1 MIIKRTKEMR
11 KITRRLILNNIN
23 NVVKDQ
29 YGGSTN
35 KQSTNYIY

>member
-11 KITRRLILNNIN
+11 KITGRLILNNIN
-23 NVVKDQ
+23 NVVEDK
-29 YGGSTN
+29 YGGRTN